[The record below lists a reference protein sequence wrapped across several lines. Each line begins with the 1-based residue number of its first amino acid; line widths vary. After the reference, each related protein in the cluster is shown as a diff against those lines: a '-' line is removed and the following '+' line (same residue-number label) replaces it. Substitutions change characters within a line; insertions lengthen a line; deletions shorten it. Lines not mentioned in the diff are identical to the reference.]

1 MAVYAKIVIQFLKS
15 FVSKPKI
22 NGFFKIFQDATAFWV
37 GKKIKWVDAFE
48 DVIMP
53 KTHIALFCHFCS
65 GRKMHYS
72 WSIKCT
78 VFGPQNSSQSK
89 LVNV

>member
-1 MAVYAKIVIQFLKS
+1 
-15 FVSKPKI
+15 
-22 NGFFKIFQDATAFWV
+22 
-37 GKKIKWVDAFE
+37 
-48 DVIMP
+48 MP